1 MTKDEVK
8 QYQAIVKKVFEFFL
22 ERCKSPPTTAE
33 EWHET
38 AMAAER
44 VNSSYLGSGYE
55 DFCVRLLSAVMLEL
69 ETIGKTGG
77 E

>member
-8 QYQAIVKKVFEFFL
+8 QYQAIIKKVFEFFL

-38 AMAAER
+38 VMAAEEI
-44 VNSSYLGSGYE
+44 NSGYLGSGYE
-55 DFCVRLLSAVMLEL
+55 DFCVRMFSTVLLEL
-69 ETIGKTGG
+69 ESIGKA
-77 E
+77 